1 MGNTL
6 VRAAVLGLSLLCST
20 AAFARVEVAPVQN
33 KSLGLTLA
41 VRITEDI
48 APGDYERLLQGL
60 KHNPGKFARKIALL
74 DSIGGSLGEAI
85 KMGRLL
91 REAGFDT
98 WVPRNSVCQ
107 GTCVYLPGRR
117 AYAPGARLCRAAPSL
132 FPRRRFLAGRRRQ
145 PLQPGHLPARDGRA
159 HRPAGRH
166 GGHRAGAHARAFR
179 AGPRALPAQLSHL
192 ARRYAL

>member
-6 VRAAVLGLSLLCST
+6 VRAAVLGLSVLCST

-41 VRITEDI
+41 VRVTEDI

-60 KHNPGKFARKIALL
+60 KRNPGKFARKIALL

-107 GTCVYLPGRR
+107 GTCVYLLAAGHARRVRGYVGLHRPYFPGGDSWLADGASRYSPAAYLREMDVPVALLDDMAAIEPGRMR
-117 AYAPGARLCRAAPSL
+117 VLS
-132 FPRRRFLAGRRRQ
+132 
-145 PLQPGHLPARDGRA
+145 
-159 HRPAGRH
+159 
-166 GGHRAGAHARAFR
+166 
-179 AGPRALPAQLSHL
+179 AQDL
-192 ARRYAL
+192 ARYRLD